1 MNGKISSNPVSS
13 FESKS
18 WTKSI
23 NTLTKTLFYKS
34 SLRQYSTFFTH
45 TITAFSEAMLSKS
58 LKIWI
63 EFGYF
68 NKGKWTVLYI
78 ENSLNQLMT
87 KTFSVLWKIN
97 NIQHTHIPFPIILKL
112 VLLLKQIFFFFV
124 LGYSQL
130 FNILVTWCKQPTHW
144 KSPWCWKG
152 LSAEVEEG
160 VRGWDG
166 WMASLMQWTWT
177 WSNFGRWWGTGR
189 PGTLQSVGS
198 QRVRHNNNIAN

>member
-1 MNGKISSNPVSS
+1 MTQNFPHAIDMNGKISSNPVSS

-23 NTLTKTLFYKS
+23 STLTKTLFYKS

-112 VLLLKQIFFFFV
+112 VLLLKQIFFFF
-124 LGYSQL
+124 LY
-130 FNILVTWCKQPTHW
+130 
-144 KSPWCWKG
+144 
-152 LSAEVEEG
+152 
-160 VRGWDG
+160 
-166 WMASLMQWTWT
+166 
-177 WSNFGRWWGTGR
+177 WG
-189 PGTLQSVGS
+189 
-198 QRVRHNNNIAN
+198 IANYSIFWSPDANSRLIGKVPDAGKDWVQK

>member
-23 NTLTKTLFYKS
+23 STLTKTLFYKS

-177 WSNFGRWWGTGR
+177 WANFRKRWGTGR
-189 PGTLQSVGS
+189 AGVL
-198 QRVRHNNNIAN
+198 